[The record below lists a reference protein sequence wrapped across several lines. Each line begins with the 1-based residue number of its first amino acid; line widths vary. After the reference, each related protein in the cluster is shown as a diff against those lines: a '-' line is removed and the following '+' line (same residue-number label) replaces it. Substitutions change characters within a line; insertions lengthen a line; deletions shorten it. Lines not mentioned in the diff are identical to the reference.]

1 MEVKLLLVVWWC
13 VLVMVRLEVLVEG
26 LPLVWD
32 GCPLVPGRQ
41 LLVWK
46 VVDWMLHLLILRCVL
61 VGRV

>member
-1 MEVKLLLVVWWC
+1 MFVVWWWA
-13 VLVMVRLEVLVEG
+13 LVMVLLEVLVEG

-32 GCPLVPGRQ
+32 GCLLAPGKQ

-46 VVDWMLHLLILRCVL
+46 VVDWSLHLLILRCVL